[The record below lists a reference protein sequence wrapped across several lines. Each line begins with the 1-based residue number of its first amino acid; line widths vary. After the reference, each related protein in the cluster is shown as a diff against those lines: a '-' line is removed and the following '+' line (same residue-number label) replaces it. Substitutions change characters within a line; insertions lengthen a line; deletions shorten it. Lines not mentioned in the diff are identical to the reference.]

1 MPKTATPTIQIGSR
15 PPQVPI
21 STLKTGSTVDSVYL
35 LKSFEQRSKKN
46 GDSFFSLQFADSSGS
61 ANAVMWDNHASLVA
75 GMLKVDDFARV
86 VADVSEYNGQLQ
98 LSLRRIERV
107 EDGDVDLAKFI
118 PVSPRPREEMEA
130 ELDAHVASVRNS
142 DVRRLLDKFFGHARL
157 RELYCSAPAAARLH
171 QADVG
176 GLLEHTLVVVR
187 HALESARDYE
197 PVDRD
202 VLLAGALLHD
212 VGKIREYSWKRSIGY
227 TDEGRLIGHVVLGA
241 MMADAAMREL
251 QREPEGF
258 NDTLRRHVLHMI
270 LSHHGKLEWGAPVVP
285 KTREALLLHHADQLD
300 AFMVMATDSMK
311 EAAVKGELWT
321 QYNKFFST
329 YLYAGSPYGGLYEGP
344 TEGPR
349 SPAVPPGAG
358 HPDDVF
364 SQTAPQE
371 G

>member
-1 MPKTATPTIQIGSR
+1 MPPTAPPPIQIGSR

-21 STLKTGSTVDSVYL
+21 ASLKTGTSVDSVYL
-35 LKSFEQRSKKN
+35 LKSFEQRAKKN
-46 GDSFFSLQFADSSGS
+46 GDAYFSLQLADATGT
-61 ANAVMWDNHASLVA
+61 AGAVMWDNHAPLIA
-75 GMLKVDDFARV
+75 GMLQVDDFARV

-107 EDGDVDLAKFI
+107 EDSDVDPGRFI
-118 PVSPRPREEMEA
+118 PTSPRPRGEMEA
-130 ELDAHVASVRNS
+130 ELDAHLAAIGNA
-142 DVRRLLDKFFGHARL
+142 DVRRLMDKFFGHARM
-157 RELYCSAPAAARLH
+157 RELYCTAPAAARLH
-171 QADVG
+171 QAYLG

-187 HALESARDYE
+187 HALEAAGDYE

-202 VLLAGALLHD
+202 VLRAGALLHD
-212 VGKIREYSWKRSIGY
+212 VGKVREYSWKRSIGY

-241 MMADAAMREL
+241 MMADVAMREL
-251 QREPEGF
+251 QREPQGF
-258 NDTLRRHVLHMI
+258 NESLRRHILHMI

-285 KTREALLLHHADQLD
+285 KTREALLLHYADQLD
-300 AFMVMATDSMK
+300 AFMVMATDSMR

-329 YLYAGSPYGGLYEGP
+329 YFYAGTPFGGLHEGAVDP
-344 TEGPR
+344 PRGPG
-349 SPAVPPGAG
+349 VPPGAG

-364 SQTAPQE
+364 PQTVPPQ

>member
-1 MPKTATPTIQIGSR
+1 MPQTATPPIQIGSR

-21 STLKTGSTVDSVYL
+21 ATLKTGSTVDSVYL

-46 GDSFFSLQFADSSGS
+46 GDPFFSLQLSDATGS
-61 ANAVMWDNHASLVA
+61 ANAVMWDNHAALIA
-75 GMLKVDDFARV
+75 GMLRVDDFARV
-86 VADVSEYNGQLQ
+86 AGDVSEYNGQLQ

-107 EDGDVDLAKFI
+107 EDEEVDLSRFI
-118 PVSPRPREEMEA
+118 PTSPRPRAEMEA
-130 ELDAHVASVRNS
+130 ELEGHLEAIRNG
-142 DVRRLLDKFFGHARL
+142 DVRRLLDKFFRHPKL
-157 RELYCSAPAAARLH
+157 RELYCTAPAAARLH
-171 QADVG
+171 QAYLG

-187 HALESARDYE
+187 HALESARDYD

-202 VLLAGALLHD
+202 VLRAGALLHD

-227 TDEGRLIGHVVLGA
+227 TDEGRLVGHVVLGA

-251 QREPEGF
+251 QREPAGF
-258 NDTLRRHVLHMI
+258 NDHLRRHILHMI

-285 KTREALLLHHADQLD
+285 KTREALLLHYADQLD
-300 AFMVMATDSMK
+300 AFMVMATDSMR
-311 EAAVKGELWT
+311 EAAVKGDLWT

-329 YLYAGSPYGGLYEGP
+329 YFYAGSPHGGLYDGP
-344 TEGPR
+344 TDPPR